1 MNAALA
7 GAVNRA
13 DDLFIHMGFTAQAL
27 SQSGRSQPFSADA
40 DGLVP
45 AEGATLYC

>member
-1 MNAALA
+1 MLA

-13 DDLFIHMGFTAQAL
+13 DDLFLHVGFCAL
-27 SQSGRSQPFSADA
+27 GAMSKSGRSRPFHRDA

-45 AEGATLYC
+45 AEGCAFVVL